1 VKFVAAIGWFL
12 LGLAMLVVARV
23 ILRHHLLPNG
33 FGWIAG
39 FFGAATIIVGIFS
52 DTENDGTGPIFVVF
66 GWALAMSVLYIG
78 WGHPEERETAL
89 NPMQLHSKDQE

>member
-39 FFGAATIIVGIFS
+39 FFS